1 MPDRSILN
9 SLFDETEVQPL
20 SVSELNEQVKG
31 EIERRFSNV
40 WVEGEISNFH
50 AAVSGHWYFTLT
62 DGNSLLKAACY
73 KGQNYRIRFKPFDGL
88 QVRVRGR
95 LTLYEPRGEYQILVE
110 SLEPVG
116 EGALTV
122 AFEQIKAKLAKE
134 GLFDQALKR
143 PLPAFPRKVGV
154 VTSATGAAFHDIR
167 NVLTRRARSVGIMLI
182 PTLVQGEFAAGQ
194 IAEAIISAS
203 EYNEAVQQEDRIDV
217 LIVGRGGGSAEDL
230 WAFNEEIVARAIRAS
245 AIPIISAVGHEIDYS
260 IADMTADLRAP
271 TPSAAAELVAKAETE
286 IAEQI
291 RTNTDRLMRSIDYLL
306 LEANS
311 ELRAFEMS
319 PVFVDHPNKIM
330 RMRQYVEDL
339 DDDMH
344 QAQTDRVRDLSG
356 MLETATAKLSPISL
370 SEQVGA
376 NRTRL
381 AVLNERANSA
391 ASASIKNFSKIL
403 NIKMATLDA
412 LSPLSVLGR
421 GYSIT
426 RLEWGMILRD
436 PTDAVEGDRLNI
448 RLEKG
453 SISAKVIDE

>member
-1 MPDRSILN
+1 MADRSILN
-9 SLFDETEVQPL
+9 SLFDESDAQPL

-50 AAVSGHWYFTLT
+50 AAASGHWYFTLT

-73 KGQNYRIRFKPFDGL
+73 KGQNYRIRFKPTDGL

-95 LTLYEPRGEYQILVE
+95 LTLYAPRGEYQILVE

-134 GLFDQALKR
+134 GLFDEALKR

-182 PTLVQGEFAAGQ
+182 PTLVQGEYAAAQ
-194 IAEAIISAS
+194 IAAAIESAAD
-203 EYNEAVQQEDRIDV
+203 YNEAVSIDDKIDV

-245 AIPIISAVGHEIDYS
+245 AIPVISAVGHEIDFS
-260 IADMTADLRAP
+260 ISDLTADLRAP
-271 TPSAAAELVAKAETE
+271 TPSAAAELVAKAESE
-286 IAEQI
+286 IGEQI
-291 RTNTDRLMRSIDYLL
+291 ERNSLRLMRSIDHKFLL
-306 LEANS
+306 ANT
-311 ELRAFEMS
+311 ELQSLSMS
-319 PVFVDHPNKIM
+319 PVFVGYPNQIE
-330 RMRQYVEDL
+330 RMRQKIEDL
-339 DDDMH
+339 EYDLHRTQIDSI
-344 QAQTDRVRDLSG
+344 RDLSA
-356 MLETATAKLSPISL
+356 MLENATAKLSPVSL
-370 SEQVGA
+370 AEKVGG

-381 AVLNERANSA
+381 AVLSERANSA
-391 ASASIKNFSKIL
+391 AAGSMKNFSKKL
-403 NIKMATLDA
+403 NVKMATLDA

-426 RLEWGMILRD
+426 QLEWGMILRD
-436 PTDAVEGDRLNI
+436 PSDAAEGDKLNI

-453 SISAKVIDE
+453 SIRAKVIDE